1 MTAPSQ
7 VLKIRRPDDWHLHFR
22 DGDMLKTV
30 VPYTSEIYGRAI
42 VMPNLAPPVTTVD
55 AAIAYR
61 QRILDAVPAGHDFTP
76 LMTCYLTDTLDP
88 NELERGF
95 NEGVFT
101 AAKLYPA
108 NATTNSTHGVTSIDA
123 IMPVL
128 ERMEKLGMPLL
139 VHGEVTHADID
150 IFDREARFI
159 ETVMEPLRQRL
170 TSLKVVFE
178 HITTKD
184 AAEYVRDGNELL
196 AATITPQH
204 LMFNRNHMLVGGIRP
219 HLYCLPILKRNVH
232 QQALRELVASGFTR
246 AFLGTDSAPHARH
259 RKESSCGC
267 AGCFNAPTALGSYAT
282 VFEEMNALDHFEAFC
297 SLNGPQFYG
306 LPVNETFIELERM
319 EHLVPESI
327 ALEDDTL
334 VPFLGGE
341 TVRWSVNCI
350 NKQYIPQGATM
361 RIEVTIAKTSPL
373 PAGAIDALAGELSR
387 RIQHHFPDNEGNVT
401 VRYAGANNLSV
412 IGATKED
419 KERISEILQETWE
432 SADDWFINE

>member
-7 VLKIRRPDDWHLHFR
+7 VLKIRRPDDWHLHLR

-42 VMPNLAPPVTTVD
+42 VMPNLAPPVTTVE
-55 AAIAYR
+55 AAVAYR

-76 LMTCYLTDTLDP
+76 LMTCYLTDSLDP

-108 NATTNSTHGVTSIDA
+108 NATTNSSHGVTSVDA

-128 ERMEKLGMPLL
+128 ERMEKIGMPLL

-159 ETVMEPLRQRL
+159 ESVMEPLRQRL
-170 TSLKVVFE
+170 TALKVVFE

-184 AAEYVRDGNELL
+184 AADYVRDGNERL

-204 LMFNRNHMLVGGIRP
+204 LMFNRNHMLVGGVRP
-219 HLYCLPILKRNVH
+219 HLYCLPILKRNIH
-232 QQALRELVASGFTR
+232 QQALRELVASGFNR
-246 AFLGTDSAPHARH
+246 VFLGTDSAPHARH

-267 AGCFNAPTALGSYAT
+267 
-282 VFEEMNALDHFEAFC
+282 
-297 SLNGPQFYG
+297 
-306 LPVNETFIELERM
+306 
-319 EHLVPESI
+319 
-327 ALEDDTL
+327 
-334 VPFLGGE
+334 
-341 TVRWSVNCI
+341 
-350 NKQYIPQGATM
+350 
-361 RIEVTIAKTSPL
+361 
-373 PAGAIDALAGELSR
+373 
-387 RIQHHFPDNEGNVT
+387 
-401 VRYAGANNLSV
+401 
-412 IGATKED
+412 
-419 KERISEILQETWE
+419 
-432 SADDWFINE
+432 

>member
-1 MTAPSQ
+1 MTVQPQ
-7 VLKIRRPDDWHLHFR
+7 VLKIRRPDDWHIHLR
-22 DGDMLKTV
+22 DGEMLQTV

-42 VMPNLAPPVTTVD
+42 VMPNLAPPVTTVE

-108 NATTNSTHGVTSIDA
+108 NATTNSSHGVTSTDA

-139 VHGEVTHADID
+139 VHGEVTHAEID

-170 TSLKVVFE
+170 PGLKVVFE

-232 QQALRELVASGFTR
+232 QQALRELVASGFSR

-259 RKESSCGC
+259 RKEASCGC
-267 AGCFNAPTALGSYAT
+267 AGCFNAPTALASYAQ
-282 VFEEMNALDHFEAFC
+282 VFEEMNALEHFEAFC

-306 LPVNETFIELERM
+306 LPVNEGVVELERKTTQ
-319 EHLVPESI
+319 VCESI
-327 ALEDDTL
+327 ALPDDTL
-334 VPFLGGE
+334 IPFLAGE
-341 TVRWSVNCI
+341 TVAW
-350 NKQYIPQGATM
+350 
-361 RIEVTIAKTSPL
+361 
-373 PAGAIDALAGELSR
+373 
-387 RIQHHFPDNEGNVT
+387 T
-401 VRYAGANNLSV
+401 VKA
-412 IGATKED
+412 
-419 KERISEILQETWE
+419 
-432 SADDWFINE
+432 

>member
-1 MTAPSQ
+1 MTAQSQ
-7 VLKIRRPDDWHLHFR
+7 VLKIRRPDDWHIHLR

-42 VMPNLAPPVTTVD
+42 VMPNLVPPVTTVD

-61 QRILDAVPAGHDFTP
+61 QRILAAVPAGHDFTP

-88 NELERGF
+88 NEIERGF
-95 NEGVFT
+95 SEGVFT

-108 NATTNSTHGVTSIDA
+108 NATTNSSHGVTSIDA

-170 TSLKVVFE
+170 PGLKVVFE

-184 AAEYVRDGNELL
+184 AAEYLRDGNELL

-204 LMFNRNHMLVGGIRP
+204 LMFNRNHMLVGGVRP

-232 QQALRELVASGFTR
+232 QQALRELVASGFAR

-259 RKESSCGC
+259 RKEASCGC
-267 AGCFNAPTALGSYAT
+267 AGCFNAPTALASYAQ
-282 VFEEMNALDHFEAFC
+282 VFDEMNALQHFEAFC
-297 SLNGPQFYG
+297 SLNGPRFYG
-306 LPVNETFIELERM
+306 LPVNEGVVELVRE
-319 EHLVPESI
+319 ESSVVESI
-327 ALEDDTL
+327 PLTDDTL
-334 VPFLGGE
+334 IPFLAGE
-341 TVRWSVNCI
+341 TVQW
-350 NKQYIPQGATM
+350 
-361 RIEVTIAKTSPL
+361 
-373 PAGAIDALAGELSR
+373 
-387 RIQHHFPDNEGNVT
+387 T
-401 VRYAGANNLSV
+401 VKR
-412 IGATKED
+412 
-419 KERISEILQETWE
+419 
-432 SADDWFINE
+432 